1 MAHAPNSGIVP
12 STYALRLPR
21 CNANRKDVARLVGIC
36 PSLDK
41 LARTGHDYLAS
52 DTALWLGV
60 HMKGYKRTT
69 SAVVVRVLFCLC
81 S

>member
-1 MAHAPNSGIVP
+1 MAHAPNSGIMP

-21 CNANRKDVARLVGIC
+21 CNAIRKDVARLVGIY

-60 HMKGYKRTT
+60 LMIAYKKMY
-69 SAVVVRVLFCLC
+69 V
-81 S
+81 

>member
-12 STYALRLPR
+12 STCALRLPR

-60 HMKGYKRTT
+60 LMKAHKKMY
-69 SAVVVRVLFCLC
+69 V
-81 S
+81 

>member
-1 MAHAPNSGIVP
+1 MAHAHNPGIVP

-21 CNANRKDVARLVGIC
+21 CSAIRKDIARLVGIC

-41 LARTGHDYLAS
+41 LARTGHDYLAR

-60 HMKGYKRTT
+60 LMKAHKKMY
-69 SAVVVRVLFCLC
+69 L
-81 S
+81 